1 MKKKTW
7 ILTSNFDPFVHKTH
21 TYNSYIISRCYNKT
35 RIEWI
40 IRRRYVRQPQ
50 LYALEC
56 VCVCCIQR
64 RWRVIFWHMAQGVFF
79 FVCLYTH
86 TVHRTTPRPLSKSPH
101 STVLSLNIG
110 TSPGEPV
117 SAIHTNFLFNR
128 RAFFFFSNPPVLQW
142 ILVNITRSLINSY
155 YNVDSGGAATK
166 GDYFFII
173 YNIYII
179 YPSPLPFVPRLL
191 AGIGSAQQLLLGE
204 CWTPPPDGTTR
215 GNNI

>member
-1 MKKKTW
+1 MVLNRKEKKTW

-40 IRRRYVRQPQ
+40 IRRRCVRQPQ

-56 VCVCCIQR
+56 VCVCVLYSTTMTCNFLTYGSR
-64 RWRVIFWHMAQGVFF
+64 CFF

-86 TVHRTTPRPLSKSPH
+86 SVHRTTPRPLSKSPH

-128 RAFFFFSNPPVLQW
+128 RAFFFF
-142 ILVNITRSLINSY
+142 
-155 YNVDSGGAATK
+155 
-166 GDYFFII
+166 
-173 YNIYII
+173 
-179 YPSPLPFVPRLL
+179 
-191 AGIGSAQQLLLGE
+191 
-204 CWTPPPDGTTR
+204 
-215 GNNI
+215 